1 MSKKILVVDDDE
13 QIRTFLIKSLEFEG
27 YQIISASDGVEGWK
41 ILQGEK
47 PDLVIL
53 DVRMPGMDG
62 IEVLE
67 KIRGDTE
74 FKEIPVIM
82 LTAESSDMSII
93 SGLSMGADHYITKPF
108 TISSVLLGI
117 KMMFEEK

>member
-74 FKEIPVIM
+74 FKKIPVIM
-82 LTAESSDMSII
+82 LTGESSDVNII
-93 SGLSMGADHYITKPF
+93 SGLSTEQTITLQSRLRLVACF
-108 TISSVLLGI
+108 
-117 KMMFEEK
+117 

>member
-74 FKEIPVIM
+74 FKKIPVIM
-82 LTAESSDMSII
+82 LTGESSDVNII
-93 SGLSMGADHYITKPF
+93 SGLSTGADHYITKPF

>member
-1 MSKKILVVDDDE
+1 MGKKILVVDDE
-13 QIRTFLIKSLEFEG
+13 ENIRTFLAKSLESKG
-27 YQIISASDGVEGWK
+27 YQVISASDGVEGWK
-41 ILQGEK
+41 VLESER

-62 IEVLE
+62 IEFLE

-74 FKEIPVIM
+74 FKKIPVIM

-108 TISSVLLGI
+108 TISSVLTGI